1 MKKIIAMLLVLAMA
15 LSLVA
20 CGGGEK
26 EAAANKAIAESL
38 TDDLL
43 EYYYIQNWNGE
54 LPDTYVGSDD
64 VSTIITGKTDN

>member
-26 EAAANKAIAESL
+26 EAAAPQVQYSQSK
-38 TDDLL
+38 
-43 EYYYIQNWNGE
+43 
-54 LPDTYVGSDD
+54 
-64 VSTIITGKTDN
+64 K